1 MNYKSI
7 IDVETMA
14 KASEATNVLVEE
26 AGSLKKIAGS
36 KIGGSNI
43 TAILAWYTKDE
54 NHEIINHGT
63 NMTYDKLLEIITNHT
78 PFLANCISYR
88 ENSSSIYNIDFYSL
102 TLSEDQSYIELIFE
116 ETIFTFSSDGA
127 VSVFEGGNA

>member
-26 AGSLKKIAGS
+26 NGSLKKIAGS

-43 TAILAWYTKDE
+43 TAILAWYTK
-54 NHEIINHGT
+54 
-63 NMTYDKLLEIITNHT
+63 L
-78 PFLANCISYR
+78 
-88 ENSSSIYNIDFYSL
+88 
-102 TLSEDQSYIELIFE
+102 
-116 ETIFTFSSDGA
+116 
-127 VSVFEGGNA
+127 